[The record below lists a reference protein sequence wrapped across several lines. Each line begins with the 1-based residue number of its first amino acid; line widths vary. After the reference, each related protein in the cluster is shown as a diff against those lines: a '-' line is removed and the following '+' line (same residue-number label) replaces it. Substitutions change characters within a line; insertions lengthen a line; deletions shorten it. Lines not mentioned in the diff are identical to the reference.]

1 MRQERLKQIF
11 SMLLIFAML
20 ITMLPVDMF
29 AEENGIITGGE
40 SHDGGNAKDTNI
52 PRFDEMGMVTA

>member
-1 MRQERLKQIF
+1 
-11 SMLLIFAML
+11 MLLIFAML